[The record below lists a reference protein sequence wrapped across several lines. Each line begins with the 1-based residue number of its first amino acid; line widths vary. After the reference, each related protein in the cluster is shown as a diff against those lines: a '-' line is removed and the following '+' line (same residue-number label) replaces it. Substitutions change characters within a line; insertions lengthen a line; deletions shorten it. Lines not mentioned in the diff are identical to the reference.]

1 MALPA
6 FFDPIVNLP
15 RAQKLLVGAVGIVAI
30 VVAAWMLLLSPV
42 RERITKLE
50 GDLQGLEREIA
61 QNQAILAQLE
71 LARRQAEDIEQR
83 LALLTQKLPTAK
95 EMPPLYRSVSDAAFQ
110 AGLQVSL
117 FQPREPRIHDFYS
130 EIPITVNA
138 QGRYHDLAH
147 FLDRL
152 NDLPRLVA
160 VGDWKLSG
168 VEKSKLPVR
177 AELTLATFSYR
188 PVGSPPAPKPGAK

>member
-15 RAQKLLVGAVGIVAI
+15 KAQKLVLGAVGVAVI
-30 VVAAWMLLLSPV
+30 AVAGWMLVLSPV
-42 RERITKLE
+42 RDRITKIE
-50 GDLQGLEREIA
+50 GDLQGIEREIA

-71 LARRQAEDIEQR
+71 IARRQAEEIEQK
-83 LALLTQKLPTAK
+83 LVLLTQKLPTAR

-110 AGLQVSL
+110 TGLQVSL
-117 FQPREPRIHDFYS
+117 FQPREAKIHDFYS
-130 EIPITVNA
+130 EIPIVVNA
-138 QGRYHDLAH
+138 QGGYHDLAH

-152 NDLPRLVA
+152 NDLPRVVA
-160 VGDWKLSG
+160 VGDWKLTG
-168 VEKSKLPVR
+168 VEKSRLAVR
-177 AELTLATFSYR
+177 AELTLATFTYR